1 MPSCDFNN
9 FANCTCSDCA
19 MRGESDPDHCLICGV
34 EFSEELMK
42 KRINSYVYYCEECQ
56 IIKENKK
63 KEREEKQKEEEEL
76 KRNDFLN
83 KQNELFQQFYT
94 TIDKNNVELLPIKI
108 IDSYRN
114 YIYDSY
120 INELGVNKKFM
131 SMKLIDVQKIKGKW
145 YINKNK
151 VELFYNLNMQ
161 NYYIIYD
168 PRVHRYHIRI

>member
-56 IIKENKK
+56 IIKENNK

-76 KRNDFLN
+76 KRNNFLN
-83 KQNELFQQFYT
+83 KQNELFHQFYT
-94 TIDKNNVELLPIKI
+94 TIDKNNVELVPIKI
-108 IDSYRN
+108 IDSFENNITHSLLY
-114 YIYDSY
+114 
-120 INELGVNKKFM
+120 LGVYKKFL
-131 SMKLIDVQKIKGKW
+131 SMKLMDIEKIGGRW

-151 VELFYNLNMQ
+151 VELYYKLNMQ
-161 NYYIIYD
+161 NYFIIYD
-168 PRVHRYHIRI
+168 PRVHKYHLRK